1 MLVQFDA
8 DQYKIVRNITAA
20 LPRPPRL
27 GVSYVSEA
35 VAMVYDENHEPEK
48 HIAGEIVWTWIFA
61 ASLVA
66 VLLLAIA
73 MAK

>member
-1 MLVQFDA
+1 M
-8 DQYKIVRNITAA
+8 
-20 LPRPPRL
+20 

-61 ASLVA
+61 ASLVV
-66 VLLLAIA
+66 VLLLAID
-73 MAK
+73 MAN